1 MTSQKRADQPSECL
15 FIRRSTVVDLA
26 ALSHLAAQGSRPAPR
41 GVYLIAE
48 VGGRI
53 VAATSLD
60 RREAPLCDPT
70 SDTADIQYLLRRW
83 SDNLRRDFKRT
94 ESRAA

>member
-1 MTSQKRADQPSECL
+1 MTNPTRADQPSKCV
-15 FIRRSTVVDLA
+15 FVRRSTVLDLA
-26 ALSHLAAQGSRPAPR
+26 ALSHLAAQGDRPAPR

-60 RREAPLCDPT
+60 RREEPLCDAG

-83 SDNLRRDFKRT
+83 SHSLRREFTRS